1 MIRPRLPKVSSGTRL
16 TTNLVNNI
24 INRTEYAADLLR
36 QYKLVAGTEM
46 YVEPHYDGTR
56 VSYLQPVGG
65 GATPTRPIE
74 VKAFRI
80 ITSSGF
86 IYEPIATESFIEV
99 PFKTGADQYY
109 GISGNVYFGWT
120 NLNVYP
126 FSRGIITFENQRNE
140 ILFGDYTRFYGGD
153 DNFAVGEYY
162 DLSDPTNSVYG
173 VKCNIDG
180 SGFQKIEY
188 PNTVPSGTY
197 LRQSMFLSDIDNGNI
212 IGEVTLRNTVGLTFV
227 KNFLRTASGNYID
240 LPARPYKIYGNY
252 VTLIGGY
259 LYNISTGQ
267 ANQIFYNGQNVALLG
282 IYKNFVNGY
291 TIFGSA
297 NFLYNIDNNSFLDIY
312 ASGEDM
318 G

>member
-1 MIRPRLPKVSSGTRL
+1 MIRPRLPRVASGTRL

-56 VSYLQPVGG
+56 VSYLQPVAG
-65 GATPTRPIE
+65 GATQTKPIE
-74 VKAFRI
+74 VKKFRI
-80 ITSSGF
+80 IRSSGF

-99 PFKTGADQYY
+99 PGKIAGDFFT
-109 GISGNVYFGWT
+109 GISGSIYFGYVGPGFLSKGLVIN
-120 NLNVYP
+120 NLD
-126 FSRGIITFENQRNE
+126 RKE

-153 DNFAVGEYY
+153 NNFAVGEYF

-180 SGFQKIEY
+180 SSFEKIEY
-188 PNTVPSGTY
+188 PNIVPFGTY
-197 LRQSMFLSDIDNGNI
+197 ARQAMFLSDIDNGNI
-212 IGEVTLRNTVGLTFV
+212 IGEVVLRNTVGQAFV
-227 KNFLRTASGNYID
+227 KRFLRTASSNYID
-240 LPARPYKIYGNY
+240 LPALPYKIYGNY
-252 VTLIGGY
+252 ITLTGGY

-267 ANQIFYNGQNVALLG
+267 ANQIFYNGQNVELLG

-291 TIFGSA
+291 TIPGSTS
-297 NFLYNIDNNSFLDIY
+297 FLYNIDNNSFLEIY
-312 ASGEDM
+312 TVGDDM